1 MEDSINQNNTESVV
15 TNFLLEKLNK
25 AGIETILDKET
36 YENMLDYVKEVNISL
51 EMLEADLY
59 PVQMMEE
66 KELSDYHTENILQ
79 LARSKEFLQEKDNL
93 FGEKSQAAS
102 KNARTTYTTQK
113 FYCLCG
119 GEITMKTLFDKG
131 KLKNVAECT
140 KCNRTERRPKDFN

>member
-1 MEDSINQNNTESVV
+1 
-15 TNFLLEKLNK
+15 
-25 AGIETILDKET
+25 
-36 YENMLDYVKEVNISL
+36 MLAYVKEVNISL

>member
-1 MEDSINQNNTESVV
+1 MQSFNICIRIKNVLRLFVLPRKVHNFG
-15 TNFLLEKLNK
+15 NFLRNITFKVIHQNSRRHTM
-25 AGIETILDKET
+25 AG
-36 YENMLDYVKEVNISL
+36 
-51 EMLEADLY
+51 
-59 PVQMMEE
+59 
-66 KELSDYHTENILQ
+66 
-79 LARSKEFLQEKDNL
+79 
-93 FGEKSQAAS
+93 AS

>member
-36 YENMLDYVKEVNISL
+36 YENILDYVKEVNISL